1 MRIHQNGQQRQ
12 AVRSIANDQDQ
23 PVLGALRAAFT
34 QLGLRPPSALWLVS
48 EVTMP
53 LCGSLSAERHGLTRD
68 RLPRAA
74 PAGAGTAQQGGMI
87 MNTEV
92 LMRATGGIAALA
104 AITGLAVAG
113 CGGNGAAHH
122 SQQSPWYQRGY
133 QFGSQALTHGY
144 DTGAAP
150 MVECVSLRLG
160 INGSPWSSTAQMP
173 DGGLGGLPRAAGIAC
188 RPECRVDARMRS
200 RHRRRMI
207 MLIVITVL
215 GLFGGLV
222 RQLLAARPRRSAC
235 KVLRPCEIEVA
246 ARANS
251 AWNVLWNR
259 RLQALCAFR
268 EFRAL
273 RWTVRAG

>member
-1 MRIHQNGQQRQ
+1 MTSSASSKSCMSGSARGDRSRSRAERQAAGSCRASTESPNMRIHQNGQQRQ

-48 EVTMP
+48 EGTMP
-53 LCGSLSAERHGLTRD
+53 LCGSLSAEGHGLTRD

-74 PAGAGTAQQGGMI
+74 PAGG
-87 MNTEV
+87 
-92 LMRATGGIAALA
+92 
-104 AITGLAVAG
+104 
-113 CGGNGAAHH
+113 GAA
-122 SQQSPWYQRGY
+122 QRG
-133 QFGSQALTHGY
+133 G
-144 DTGAAP
+144 
-150 MVECVSLRLG
+150 
-160 INGSPWSSTAQMP
+160 
-173 DGGLGGLPRAAGIAC
+173 
-188 RPECRVDARMRS
+188 
-200 RHRRRMI
+200 RRMI

-215 GLFGGLV
+215 GLFGRLV